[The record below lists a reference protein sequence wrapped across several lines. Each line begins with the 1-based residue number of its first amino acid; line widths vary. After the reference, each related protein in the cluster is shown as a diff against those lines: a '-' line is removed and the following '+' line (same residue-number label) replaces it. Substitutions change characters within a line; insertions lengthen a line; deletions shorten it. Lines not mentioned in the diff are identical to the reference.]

1 MPGYKIHLVGGTIAA
16 AVLFYFPPTLF
27 TQQLTLEQKCFY
39 GALALLGALFPD
51 IDIKSKGQKI
61 FSRIILLP
69 ICTSI
74 ILGKFNFLALFT
86 ILALFPLL
94 IKHRGITHNPWFIAT
109 FPILIFY
116 ISQAYVPIYQQ
127 QTLCGVL
134 FFSAGAFS
142 HLILDFGPIKLF
154 TRDKRGF

>member
-1 MPGYKIHLVGGTIAA
+1 MPGYKIHLVGGVAA
-16 AVLFYFPPTLF
+16 TAILFYFPPTAF
-27 TQQLTLEQKCFY
+27 AQHLTLEQQCFY

-61 FSRIILLP
+61 FSRIILIP
-69 ICTSI
+69 ICASI
-74 ILGKFNFLALFT
+74 ILGKLNFLALFT
-86 ILALFPLL
+86 ALALFPLL

-109 FPILIFY
+109 FPVLAFY
-116 ISQAYVPIYQQ
+116 FSQAYAPKIQP
-127 QTLCGVL
+127 QTLCGAL

-142 HLILDFGPIKLF
+142 HLVFDFGPIKLF